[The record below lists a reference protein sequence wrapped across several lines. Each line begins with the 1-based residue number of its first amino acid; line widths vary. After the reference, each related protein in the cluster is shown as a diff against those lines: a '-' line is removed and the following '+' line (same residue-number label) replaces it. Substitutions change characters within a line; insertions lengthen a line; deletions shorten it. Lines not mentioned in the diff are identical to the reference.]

1 MPSFSIPL
9 SGLNADS
16 TALNTIANNLSNM
29 NTTAFKSQT
38 TTFADLFYQQLGASG
53 AGNPLLAGLGVR
65 ANSTETDFARGSIN
79 TDGNSAH
86 MAINGDGFFVVQANG
101 QPQNL
106 TRAGNFQVDQNGFLV
121 TQDGEKVLGYTAA
134 GASGSLTGLQI
145 PVGGTNAPQATGNV
159 SLTTSLDASAASGAS
174 VVAPVTI
181 YDSLGQS
188 HQLSITFTK
197 SATPNQWTYSV
208 AIPAGDFTGAATATT
223 GTVTFDSAG
232 NLTSPSSL
240 AGIGFAGLADGA
252 AALNLTLN
260 FANASGNPT
269 LTQTVG
275 TSSTSTS
282 QDGHPSGTYQGF
294 TVDPSGVLSAV
305 YSNGNVA
312 KVGQVALAHVNN
324 EQALARIGGNDYQ
337 VTGASGQIQAGVAGS
352 GGLGTLADQSL
363 EAPNVDISAEFS
375 NLIVAQRAFE
385 ANSKSITTFDTVSQD
400 TISMIR

>member
-1 MPSFSIPL
+1 
-9 SGLNADS
+9 
-16 TALNTIANNLSNM
+16 
-29 NTTAFKSQT
+29 
-38 TTFADLFYQQLGASG
+38 
-53 AGNPLLAGLGVR
+53 
-65 ANSTETDFARGSIN
+65 
-79 TDGNSAH
+79 

-106 TRAGNFQVDQNGFLV
+106 TRAGNFQVDQSGFLV
-121 TQDGEKVLGYTAA
+121 TQDGEKVLGFTAV
-134 GASGSLTGLQI
+134 GASGSLTPLQI
-145 PVGGTNAPQATGNV
+145 PVGGTNAPQATGNI
-159 SLTTSLDASAASGAS
+159 SLTTSLDASAAAGKS

-208 AIPAGDFTGAATATT
+208 AIPGGDFTGAATGTT

-260 FANASGNPT
+260 FADASGNPT

-275 TSSTSTS
+275 TSATSSS
-282 QDGHPSGTYQGF
+282 QDGHPSGTYEGF

-337 VTGASGQIQAGVAGS
+337 VTAASGQIQVGVAGA

-363 EAPNVDISAEFS
+363 EASNVDISAEFS

-400 TISMIR
+400 TINMIR